1 VGGAV
6 DKVGDILFGGSA
18 DENEA
23 NQNALRDSADAAA
36 DRARDLTFRL
46 EREVTALNSITETYS
61 KALQAHHTHLTEIA
75 RLRVHV
81 KENILHYMQAI
92 WRHEPPDQRFFRLH
106 NTPIPTL
113 KKQQRRFRIAF
124 DNPLPVASTQPH
136 KKLDRFGGREAKTF
150 PVEAFC
156 QFPEELEYKPL
167 SEVADLDNLLGFKG
181 NYMIFPLLESNP
193 LTDYMMEPYVDRAT
207 GELLDPSDPAG
218 WSLDEFSKYVC
229 CLKEQLTAEEFE
241 ALKPALKE
249 QYQALLTA
257 PRRNDDVLVVPT
269 NSLFIECLPAT
280 HSLIEQYK
288 KDHRMIDVKK
298 VQSEVRRMEMENIRY
313 AARLLSDERED
324 PEIERKIVIEGASG
338 NAIVLPTDQ

>member
-1 VGGAV
+1 M
-6 DKVGDILFGGSA
+6 
-18 DENEA
+18 
-23 NQNALRDSADAAA
+23 
-36 DRARDLTFRL
+36 
-46 EREVTALNSITETYS
+46 TALNSITETYA

-113 KKQQRRFRIAF
+113 KKQQRRFRIGF
-124 DNPLPVASTQPH
+124 DTSVAAAITQPH
-136 KKLDRFGGREAKTF
+136 LKLERFGGRDAAAF

-167 SEVADLDNLLGFKG
+167 CEVADLDDLRGFKG
-181 NYMIFPLLESNP
+181 NYMLFPLLESNP

-207 GELLDPSDPAG
+207 GELVDPSDPSG

-229 CLKEQLTAEEFE
+229 CLKEQLTTEEFE
-241 ALKPALKE
+241 TLKPALKE

-280 HSLIEQYK
+280 HSLIEQFK

-298 VQSEVRRMEMENIRY
+298 VQSEVREKELENIRR
-313 AARLLSDERED
+313 AARLLAGERED
-324 PEIERKIVIEGASG
+324 PNIDKRILVQGTQSVG
-338 NAIVLPTDQ
+338 PVLPTDG